1 MPSVRRFQLILIFS
15 NNYLHGSKSL
25 FEGLRS
31 MEAILFS
38 DKCPAE
44 LRDGCHGLVIDKL
57 KSENNYNDPAVGV
70 LAGPRLFHHI
80 VDNAVIA
87 TRLIRVFNENQLPG
101 EIFFITLEDINS
113 AGDVDALLALDA
125 ASPPDPFYGDFHQSF
140 LSCIPAYR
148 ERMELI
154 GMQGASVHE
163 LRTLDYKLD
172 CLNKSIEAT
181 DIDIQ
186 VSMEMRARFKQDMH
200 EMKLIIDALDV
211 LEAKVKSKATQK
223 ARIANELNDLVQKKL
238 QLETERNVA
247 LLTPDEQI
255 AVDDV
260 RRKIDA
266 IAVVYRQNVD
276 AMNEMRTRRN
286 NLSSFVENYLK
297 KKQRDL
303 DEVSM
308 SYATQS
314 ELLDRDSSELDDSNE
329 TLNTSEATLSALN
342 ETIEEL
348 NHESATISVE
358 LQLYRKRRNKMNAES
373 SVEFQERN
381 RLVAERDRLNAE
393 LMSFGEE
400 STPLLPETDEN
411 IATLTV
417 EEVRFKFVSSTSR

>member
-1 MPSVRRFQLILIFS
+1 
-15 NNYLHGSKSL
+15 
-25 FEGLRS
+25 

-44 LRDGCHGLVIDKL
+44 LRDGCHGLIIDRL

-80 VDNAVIA
+80 VDNAAIA

-101 EIFFITLEDINS
+101 EIFFITLEEIES
-113 AGDVDALLALDA
+113 IGDFDTLLGLDTA
-125 ASPPDPFYGDFHQSF
+125 VPPDPFYGDFHQSF
-140 LSCIPAYR
+140 LSCMPAYR
-148 ERMELI
+148 ERMRLI
-154 GMQGASVHE
+154 DMKSACAHE

-172 CLNKSIEAT
+172 CLNRSIQAT

-186 VSMEMRARFKQDMH
+186 VSIEMRARFNQEML
-200 EMKLIIDALDV
+200 EMKLTIDAVDD
-211 LEAKVKSKATQK
+211 LEAKVKAKATQK
-223 ARIANELNDLVQKKL
+223 ARIANELNDLVKKKL
-238 QLETERNVA
+238 RLETERKVA

-266 IAVVYRQNVD
+266 IAVDYRQNVD

-286 NLSSFVENYLK
+286 NLNCFIEKYLK
-297 KKQRDL
+297 RKQRDL

-329 TLNTSEATLSALN
+329 TLNKSEAKLSALN

-348 NHESATISVE
+348 NRESATISAE
-358 LQLYRKRRNKMNAES
+358 LQLHRKRAKDMNAES
-373 SVEFQERN
+373 SADFREKN
-381 RLVAERDRLNAE
+381 RLVAERDRLKAE
-393 LMSFGEE
+393 LTSFGEE
-400 STPLLPETDEN
+400 ATPLLSEIDEN

-417 EEVRFKFVSSTSR
+417 DEVRFKFASSLSR